1 MIRRMLYAISSCTL
15 IFFTCFIAFA
25 AADTQNNSRAL
36 SIKKNLNPEN
46 RTALVIGNSNYKVS
60 PLKNPV
66 NDAKKI
72 AETLKKLDF
81 YVIKAF
87 DASQKEMKK
96 KISKFGKKIAKGGTG
111 LFFYAGHGMQVKG
124 RNYLIPIG
132 AKIQSEEEVEYESVD
147 TGRVLAQMASAGN
160 GMNIVILDACRDNPF
175 ARSFRSGVK
184 GLAHMDAPSGTI
196 IAYSTAPGQ
205 VAADGSGDNSVFT
218 GELVKNMNQPGV
230 KIEDVFKRVRK
241 TVRGATKNRQTP
253 WESSSLEGDFYFIPQ
268 SESQA
273 AGKARAVVETS
284 IEGVWKK
291 EGRKKLVVKIADGKG
306 IVVSG
311 GEKYKLP
318 GQYVLKNIKKKGDGY
333 TADRALFKKGKVYK
347 WIKTDLSINGNIL
360 METGDGFKG
369 KKLFYTKVSK

>member
-1 MIRRMLYAISSCTL
+1 MNGKMMLSTVIIVLFLFSS
-15 IFFTCFIAFA
+15 FVFSA
-25 AADTQNNSRAL
+25 AAETQNNSRAL

-72 AETLKKLDF
+72 VETLKKLNF
-81 YVIKAF
+81 TVIKAY

-96 KISKFGKKIAKGGTG
+96 QISKFGKKIAKGGTG
-111 LFFYAGHGMQVKG
+111 LFFYAGHGMQVNG